1 MCTSAAPTYDWLVA
15 HTPFGQ
21 QIQRLRNLWWLGK
34 REEAADIVDND
45 MILTFGLGYR
55 DVDIKSRTRKYISS
69 GITPVVDTHG
79 IRKDGHEVEDILS
92 IAEVAIGGEFD
103 RYHSNQPVFTSQ

>member
-1 MCTSAAPTYDWLVA
+1 
-15 HTPFGQ
+15 
-21 QIQRLRNLWWLGK
+21 
-34 REEAADIVDND
+34 

-92 IAEVAIGGEFD
+92 IAEVAIGVSLIATTRIAGFYFSVISE
-103 RYHSNQPVFTSQ
+103 